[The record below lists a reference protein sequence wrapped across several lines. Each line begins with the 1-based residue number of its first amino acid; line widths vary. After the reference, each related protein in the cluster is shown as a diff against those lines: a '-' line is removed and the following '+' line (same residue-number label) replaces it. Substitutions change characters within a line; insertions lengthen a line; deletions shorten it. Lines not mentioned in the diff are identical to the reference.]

1 MMMALHH
8 IGGSIASLPL
18 EGRDR
23 GWGSIGVHRTT
34 PSPALPSKGEGAQ
47 EPQAL
52 IEICREYRH
61 G

>member
-1 MMMALHH
+1 MIVLHKS
-8 IGGSIASLPL
+8 GGSVASLPL

-23 GWGSIGVHRTT
+23 GWGSVSGSQNHPL
-34 PSPALPSKGEGAQ
+34 PSPPLKGEGAQ

-52 IEICREYRH
+52 IESLWEYSN